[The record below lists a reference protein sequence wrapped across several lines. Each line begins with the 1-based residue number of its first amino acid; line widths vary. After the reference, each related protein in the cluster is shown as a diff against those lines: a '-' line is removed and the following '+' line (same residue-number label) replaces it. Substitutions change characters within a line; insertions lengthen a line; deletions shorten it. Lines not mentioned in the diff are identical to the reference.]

1 MFLFVSLFAY
11 LCFMDGGWEEAG
23 SMMLVAFGISLFVV
37 FLGVGACIYQ
47 KKNKI
52 MYDRNKV
59 RICRVF
65 GETIEMSWWQFGR
78 MVKSGGNWTGKTC
91 KLYDRNEQLLIRIN
105 SKWENF
111 DSFCQYASQRIQ
123 ADPNWRGE

>member
-1 MFLFVSLFAY
+1 
-11 LCFMDGGWEEAG
+11 
-23 SMMLVAFGISLFVV
+23 MMLVAFGISLFVV